1 MRIYQIYLGC
11 RKSYN
16 RGIARFTDKTHTK
29 KNMGKRKY
37 MNSIGILDRLIS
49 VAFTFLNVI
58 FYAGILVCL
67 FYFLKC
73 NPRRKEQPKK

>member
-1 MRIYQIYLGC
+1 
-11 RKSYN
+11 
-16 RGIARFTDKTHTK
+16 
-29 KNMGKRKY
+29 
-37 MNSIGILDRLIS
+37 MNDIGILYRLIS

-73 NPRRKEQPKK
+73 KPRRKEQTPK

>member
-1 MRIYQIYLGC
+1 
-11 RKSYN
+11 
-16 RGIARFTDKTHTK
+16 
-29 KNMGKRKY
+29 
-37 MNSIGILDRLIS
+37 MNSIGILDRLLS
-49 VAFTFLNVI
+49 VAFAFLNVI